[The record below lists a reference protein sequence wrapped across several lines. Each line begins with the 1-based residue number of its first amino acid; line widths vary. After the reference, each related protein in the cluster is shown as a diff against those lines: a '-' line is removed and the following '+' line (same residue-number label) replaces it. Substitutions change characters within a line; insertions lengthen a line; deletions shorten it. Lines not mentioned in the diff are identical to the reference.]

1 MRVAELQMYRETAF
15 ERDGR
20 DSNENAPRVYSQRP
34 PSQAEADVAD
44 LYTIIIM
51 SFPRRSRTAQPIS
64 YAISSDDEDDKKRV
78 VDLSDQEFEN
88 DESNSDDHSS
98 DDEQA
103 QSIAPSSSS
112 PNFGG
117 ATGDGQQARHV
128 QDPARRLD
136 FDGSDGSPGAG
147 ASSASRALYSSSEE
161 EDARASENRRKTT
174 TPRPAPMRIPHSTC
188 GLDARAATPTAMR

>member
-117 ATGDGQQARHV
+117 ATGDGQQARH
-128 QDPARRLD
+128 
-136 FDGSDGSPGAG
+136 GAG
-147 ASSASRALYSSSEE
+147 PAHQHPRAP
-161 EDARASENRRKTT
+161 RRRV
-174 TPRPAPMRIPHSTC
+174 RPAGELGFLSRSIALFT
-188 GLDARAATPTAMR
+188 AAHMAPPAFLFYQSSVVVRSSVDSHHHC

>member
-51 SFPRRSRTAQPIS
+51 PPRRSCTAQSKP
-64 YAISSDDEDDKKRV
+64 YTFGLSSDDEDDKKIV
-78 VDLSDQEFEN
+78 FDLSDQDYDDN
-88 DESNSDDHSS
+88 ESNSHDHSS

-117 ATGDGQQARHV
+117 ATGDGQQERH
-128 QDPARRLD
+128 D
-136 FDGSDGSPGAG
+136 
-147 ASSASRALYSSSEE
+147 Y
-161 EDARASENRRKTT
+161 
-174 TPRPAPMRIPHSTC
+174 H
-188 GLDARAATPTAMR
+188 